1 MVNGGFGHSDKRVK
15 RLQAT
20 YWKAPMRG
28 TRMNSDSSFD
38 STTEQKGEDEKEVAY
53 LGHHH
58 HKRYYPLDQ
67 QEPAR
72 QRPPQSNAAITKK
85 ANWITVVIKTKC
97 NKNFAGLLQRTGE
110 KDSLAIAM
118 VGWMKI
124 GDVELSYVKLVTN
137 DLSHNWIF
145 GFEYQGERDWELL
158 QHVRFQEDWMG
169 QDSIADDTPMK
180 IYMRY
185 EVKTKRKGQKEEL
198 AKVVGDVSNS
208 DQSVELLIDAWKM
221 RDGRLTT
228 DQLHQ
233 PQADGVNG
241 CSCIELKSRPIDK
254 ADKFKRLPIRVWIG
268 LMAVGNEELK
278 LAQSEDWSAT
288 QDRGA
293 ENSGVRIKE

>member
-85 ANWITVVIKTKC
+85 ANWITVVIKTKEGFIGHC
-97 NKNFAGLLQRTGE
+97 N
-110 KDSLAIAM
+110 
-118 VGWMKI
+118 V
-124 GDVELSYVKLVTN
+124 
-137 DLSHNWIF
+137 

-185 EVKTKRKGQKEEL
+185 EVKTKYQERRASMLKAQFTRGTKNRTLNKAVNQQKP
-198 AKVVGDVSNS
+198 N
-208 DQSVELLIDAWKM
+208 
-221 RDGRLTT
+221 
-228 DQLHQ
+228 
-233 PQADGVNG
+233 
-241 CSCIELKSRPIDK
+241 
-254 ADKFKRLPIRVWIG
+254 
-268 LMAVGNEELK
+268 
-278 LAQSEDWSAT
+278 
-288 QDRGA
+288 QDRVNQA
-293 ENSGVRIKE
+293 TNKAKRKEKDKKIFGLGLKDE